1 MRVLANSASKAPKK
15 AVTESTA
22 DGNKPGTK
30 RKAPS
35 MTENGMPRVIRRLS
49 PRLTSMNLIQRSN
62 VKNDSNLLNLSVLIL
77 ASELFV

>member
-1 MRVLANSASKAPKK
+1 
-15 AVTESTA
+15 
-22 DGNKPGTK
+22 
-30 RKAPS
+30 